1 MNIYNKKQLWKLAL
15 FIFAA
20 GIGIASLYYTDK
32 LVKLLADEE
41 KKRVEL
47 WAEAT
52 KRLVTA
58 DPSEADLSFML
69 QVIQNNKT
77 IPVILVDIKDEII
90 TYRNLDSLKALDTL
104 YLKNQLGIMKKLHTP
119 IMIKL
124 VNGNRNFIYYKD
136 SIILTKLTY
145 YPYIQ
150 LGLILLFIMIAYFA
164 FSNSRRAEQNQ
175 VWLGLSKETAH
186 QLGTPASSLMAWVE
200 IMKEKNIDAELT
212 EEIDKDAKRLE
223 LITSRF
229 SNIGSKPVLKETS
242 LSVVVNNALEYLKS
256 RVSDKVQFFIT
267 IPSDIILPLNYSLFE
282 WVIENVFKN
291 AIDAIEGEGIISI
304 TAKEINNNKI
314 NIDISDTGKGIPKR
328 LQKTIFQPGF
338 TTKSRGWGLGLS
350 LTKRIVEIYHGGK
363 IFVLFSEPDKGTTI
377 RISLNK

>member
-304 TAKEINNNKI
+304 TAKEIKNNKI
-314 NIDISDTGKGIPKR
+314 KIDISDTGKVIPKR